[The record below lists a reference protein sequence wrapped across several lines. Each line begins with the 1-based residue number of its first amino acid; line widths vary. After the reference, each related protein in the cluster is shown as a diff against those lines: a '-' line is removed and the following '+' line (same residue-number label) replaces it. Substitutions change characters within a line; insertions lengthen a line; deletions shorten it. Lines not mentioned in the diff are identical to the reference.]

1 MDRTLGGGVPYLS
14 REEIE
19 LLSEHSFSGGR
30 AEVEPVDV
38 SSLVSFDRCFY
49 ERLVETLRAW
59 LASKPKPVCVR
70 AAAVCLPAC
79 RFPFANDDLL
89 GDCLGDS
96 RASRR
101 QPSTLDDFARQPRC
115 GERVPAVPLLATA
128 HWRCHERIASR
139 CKETR

>member
-49 ERLVETLRAW
+49 ERLVETLRRGSPPSLSRYVFGLLQYA
-59 LASKPKPVCVR
+59 
-70 AAAVCLPAC
+70 CLPVGF
-79 RFPFANDDLL
+79 RLL
-89 GDCLGDS
+89 TMIC
-96 RASRR
+96 
-101 QPSTLDDFARQPRC
+101 
-115 GERVPAVPLLATA
+115 
-128 HWRCHERIASR
+128 
-139 CKETR
+139 